1 MYQYILNFEDSMME
15 EYLKKFTFLTK
26 EEIEDIMK
34 QQEETPEKRI
44 AQKRLAKE
52 VLDFIHGDGAYENA
66 VKISESLFSG
76 NIRDLTSEQIEVAFK
91 GVEPFVAKD
100 ANLVDFLVDFGICSS
115 KREAREFIS
124 NGSIS
129 VNGDR
134 VTDLDYQVTKNDSI
148 EQKYVV
154 IRRGKKK
161 YFIGKFQ

>member
-1 MYQYILNFEDSMME
+1 M
-15 EYLKKFTFLTK
+15 
-26 EEIEDIMK
+26 
-34 QQEETPEKRI
+34 QEHTSDAPEKRI

-52 VLDFIHGDGAYENA
+52 VLDFIHGEGAYANA

-91 GVEPFVAKD
+91 GIEAFVAEEG
-100 ANLVDFLVDFGICSS
+100 NLVDFLVQFGICSS
-115 KREAREFIS
+115 KREAREFVT

-129 VNGDR
+129 VNGDK
-134 VTDLDYQVTKNDSI
+134 VTDLDFQITKSDAI

-161 YFIGKFQ
+161 YFIGKF